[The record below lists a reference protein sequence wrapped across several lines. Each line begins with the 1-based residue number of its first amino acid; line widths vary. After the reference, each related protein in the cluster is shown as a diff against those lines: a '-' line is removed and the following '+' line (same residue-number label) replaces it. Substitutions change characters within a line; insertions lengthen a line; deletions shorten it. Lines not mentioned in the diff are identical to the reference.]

1 MARTVSKSEPEVV
14 MVALPVCP
22 GVKRYQ
28 TVLPM
33 RTPEHRS
40 GSPSSSV
47 ATVVSWA
54 FVYGMGETVS
64 ALARWGW
71 VAVWGVKGLERGFR
85 SVLGVGV
92 REGLRN
98 EDRSGEGVVRG
109 RGGVGGEG
117 GQGGEGGNE
126 HSGEP

>member
-28 TVLPM
+28 TVLLM

-54 FVYGMGETVS
+54 FEYGRGETER
-64 ALARWGW
+64 AFAR
-71 VAVWGVKGLERGFR
+71 L
-85 SVLGVGV
+85 SLT
-92 REGLRN
+92 
-98 EDRSGEGVVRG
+98 
-109 RGGVGGEG
+109 GGVPRKRSIASVPAV
-117 GQGGEGGNE
+117 N
-126 HSGEP
+126 STLPTWMR